1 MPPFPGLGG
10 VVGFW
15 RALAEVDPQA
25 IAMQAVQGVS
35 IAIVGPPDV
44 GKRTLR
50 RALLGHGQPHPAL
63 GAPGT
68 RRGDEAVASAVE
80 VVEVEPH
87 SEGTRRLPWV
97 PGAHLYLYLV
107 DGGRGID
114 PADAAPARQL
124 EGRGGRV
131 IYVVNKADQLGAPEA
146 FRYTAGAAFGVPHP
160 ENARRLALAV
170 ATDPEHLNRELI
182 PKMALALD
190 TRALAMA
197 RALPGTR
204 EAVAQTLIADAAKA
218 NAQFALIS
226 SLPASIPL
234 VGTLATLGADT
245 VVLTKNQALLVFKL
259 AAIHGRALDSK
270 VQLAAEILP
279 VVGAAFLWR
288 SAARALV
295 GLLPG
300 LVSAVPKAAIA
311 FAGTYVVGQ
320 SAHYYYRWGQRPRRE
335 TLERFSRDAARLVR
349 DGLTGTLGRSDGPK
363 ALGPGRN

>member
-1 MPPFPGLGG
+1 MPSLPGLGN

-25 IAMQAVQGVS
+25 IALQAIQNVS
-35 IAIVGPPDV
+35 IAIVGAPDV
-44 GKRTLR
+44 GKATLR
-50 RALLGHGQPHPAL
+50 RALLGHGGEPYS
-63 GAPGT
+63 GAI
-68 RRGDEAVASAVE
+68 E
-80 VVEVEPH
+80 VVEVE
-87 SEGTRRLPWV
+87 GDGRLPWT

-114 PADAAPARQL
+114 PADVAPARQL

-131 IYVVNKADQLGAPEA
+131 LYVVNKADQLGAPEA
-146 FRYTAGAAFGVPHP
+146 FRYTAGSAFGVTPG
-160 ENARRLALAV
+160 ERLALAV
-170 ATDPEHLNRELI
+170 ATDPSHLNRELI
-182 PKMALALD
+182 PKMAQALD

-197 RALPGTR
+197 RMLPGTR
-204 EAVAQTLIADAAKA
+204 EAVAQSLIFDASKA
-218 NAQFALIS
+218 NAQFAVLS
-226 SLPASIPL
+226 SLPANIPL

-245 VVLTKNQALLVFKL
+245 LVLTKNQALLVFKL

-270 VQLAAEILP
+270 MQLAAEIAP

-288 SAARALV
+288 NTARALI

-300 LVSAVPKAAIA
+300 LVSALPKAAVA

-320 SAHYYYRWGQRPRRE
+320 SAHYYYRWGRRPRRE

-349 DGLTGTLGRSDGPK
+349 DGVAGAIGRGDGPK
-363 ALGPGRN
+363 GLGPGKP

>member
-1 MPPFPGLGG
+1 MPSFPGLGG

-25 IAMQAVQGVS
+25 IAMQAVQNVS

-44 GKRTLR
+44 GKTTLR
-50 RALLGHGQPHPAL
+50 RALLGHDEPHPE
-63 GAPGT
+63 GT
-68 RRGDEAVASAVE
+68 RQSGGALSSTIE

-87 SEGTRRLPWV
+87 PEGTRRLSWV
-97 PGAHLYLYLV
+97 PGAHLYLYVV

-114 PADAAPARQL
+114 PADVAPARQL

-131 IYVVNKADQLGAPEA
+131 LYVVNKADQLGAPEA
-146 FRYTAGAAFGVPHP
+146 FRYTAGSAFGVTPG
-160 ENARRLALAV
+160 ERLALAV
-170 ATDPEHLNRELI
+170 ATDPDHLSRELI
-182 PKMALALD
+182 PKMAQALD

-204 EAVAQTLIADAAKA
+204 DAVAQSLIFDAAKA
-218 NAQFALIS
+218 NAQFALVS
-226 SLPASIPL
+226 SLPATIPL

-245 VVLTKNQALLVFKL
+245 IVLTKNQALLVFKL

-270 VQLAAEILP
+270 MQLAAEIAP
-279 VVGAAFLWR
+279 VVGAAFIWR
-288 SAARALV
+288 NAARALV

-300 LVSAVPKAAIA
+300 LVSAVPKAGIA

-320 SAHYYYRWGQRPRRE
+320 SAHYYYRWGRRPRRE
-335 TLERFSRDAARLVR
+335 TLERFSHDAARLVR
-349 DGLTGTLGRSDGPK
+349 DGVAGAIGRGDGPK
-363 ALGPGRN
+363 RLGPGR